1 MLSNLMYVALAEAG
15 RSMPMLWAQ
24 VGVENFT
31 DGLADAAFVTYLSLL
46 TSRAFTATQYALLSS
61 LAAVPLR
68 TLGASS
74 GWLAEG
80 LGWSWFFMLTTLA
93 ALPAMAVMVFLLKR
107 LPPPAAD
114 QDPPAPMPLPDEMA
128 R

>member
-1 MLSNLMYVALAEAG
+1 M
-15 RSMPMLWAQ
+15 
-24 VGVENFT
+24 
-31 DGLADAAFVTYLSLL
+31 L

-74 GWLAEG
+74 GWLAEMI
-80 LGWSWFFMLTTLA
+80 GWPAFFVLTTVA
-93 ALPAMAVMVFLLKR
+93 ALPAMGIMLFLLQR
-107 LPPPAAD
+107 LPPPRPAA
-114 QDPPAPMPLPDEMA
+114 AE

>member
-1 MLSNLMYVALAEAG
+1 AG
-15 RSMPMLWAQ
+15 HDMPMLWAQ

-74 GWLAEG
+74 GWLAEA
-80 LGWSWFFMLTTLA
+80 LGWPAFFVLTTLA
-93 ALPAMAVMVFLLKR
+93 ALPAMGIMLFLLKR
-107 LPPPAAD
+107 LPPAQRGAA
-114 QDPPAPMPLPDEMA
+114 PEPVRA
-128 R
+128 